1 MRCTAKKT
9 VKAIIDKGCD
19 YLIAVKQNQPK
30 LYGQIQRTSQACV
43 AKSKHVSRE
52 RTRDRQ
58 SKRVV
63 RVFDD
68 LRGIAQPWVGVK
80 SLIEVKRTG
89 TRRGKPY
96 KQIAYYISS
105 VALEAEAFAQ
115 VIRGHWHIENCLHW
129 VKDVVMKEDCS
140 RIRHKQAAGNFSLVR
155 SMVMNLLRIQG
166 YRSITQAQRQ
176 IAHDIDKLCS
186 LLE

>member
-19 YLIAVKQNQPK
+19 YLIAVKKNQPK
-30 LYGQIQRTSQACV
+30 LHGQIQRTSQECV

-52 RTRDRQ
+52 CTRDRQ
-58 SKRVV
+58 TKRVV

-68 LRGIAQPWVGVK
+68 LRGIAEHWVGIK

-89 TRRGKPY
+89 MRGGKAY
-96 KQIAYYISS
+96 KQMAYYISS

-115 VIRGHWHIENCLHW
+115 AIRGHWHIENRLHW
-129 VKDVVMKEDCS
+129 VKDVVLREDSS
-140 RIRHKQAAGNFSLVR
+140 RIRNEQAAGNFSLVR

-166 YRSITQAQRQ
+166 YSSITQAQRQ